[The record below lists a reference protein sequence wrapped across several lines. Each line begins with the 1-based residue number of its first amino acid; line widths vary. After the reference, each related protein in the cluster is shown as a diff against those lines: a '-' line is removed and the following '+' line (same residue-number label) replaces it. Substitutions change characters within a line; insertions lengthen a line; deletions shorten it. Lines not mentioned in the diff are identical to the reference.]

1 MFVVNEVVTIYLQ
14 PDFLL
19 MQVEMQFTQL
29 QKVENLYQIMCFWK
43 NVYSLLTQAS
53 QIHCFDYDRR
63 GGLLRSEL
71 FTAAQLY
78 FHNS

>member
-29 QKVENLYQIMCFWK
+29 QKVENLYQIMCF
-43 NVYSLLTQAS
+43 
-53 QIHCFDYDRR
+53 
-63 GGLLRSEL
+63 
-71 FTAAQLY
+71 
-78 FHNS
+78 